1 MLRKISFLAILALA
15 LPFKAEAAN
24 FAVITA
30 PPTMLSVLVL
40 LFAGAGVVVCSQV
53 WGSVKGGRLGK
64 VWQLFMIGFMLL
76 LMSRLAELAG
86 TFEIVMLPELVT
98 PGLMVVMTGV
108 FVYGLLEAKK
118 VLG

>member
-1 MLRKISFLAILALA
+1 MMRKLSLLGLLALA
-15 LPFKAEAAN
+15 LPLQASAAN

-30 PPTMLSVLVL
+30 PPTMLSVLVMI
-40 LFAGAGVVVCSQV
+40 FAGAGVFVCSQV

-64 VWQLFMIGFMLL
+64 VWQLFMIGFLLL

-86 TFEIVMLPELVT
+86 TFELVALPEIII
-98 PGLMVVMTGV
+98 PALMVVMIGV
-108 FVYGLLEAKK
+108 FVYGLLEAKR

>member
-15 LPFKAEAAN
+15 LPFNADAAN

-40 LFAGAGVVVCSQV
+40 LFAGAGVFVCSQV
-53 WGSVKGGRLGK
+53 WGAVKGGRLGK
-64 VWQLFMIGFMLL
+64 VWQMFMIGFVLL
-76 LMSRLAELAG
+76 LLSRMAQLAH
-86 TFEIVMLPELVT
+86 TFEMVMLPELIT
-98 PGLMVVMTGV
+98 PALMVVMAGV
-108 FVYGLLEAKK
+108 FVYGLIEAKR